1 METLTL
7 SKLREANLARHEEW
21 WGGNPQAVTLSF
33 RGNELAGETGEA
45 CNVIKKLERAR
56 LGIAGSR
63 ASLEDLADELADVVI
78 CADLCA
84 MDAGVDLGEAVVR
97 KFNATS
103 DKVGMKTRLVI
114 LAPSK
119 AARDVLAERERQI
132 SDEGYSTDQDDTY
145 QKGELSAAAGCYALF
160 AFDPSKEIKPP
171 FWPWPVRYWKPK
183 TAREDLVRAGALIL
197 AEIERLDRAAA

>member
-7 SKLREANLARHEEW
+7 SRLREANLARHEEW

-84 MDAGVDLGEAVVR
+84 MDAGVDLAAAIVR

-103 DKVGMKTRLVI
+103 DKVGMKTRLPETEIMPLPYVNCPECGWHYENHEVADWRAG
-114 LAPSK
+114 LTCMN
-119 AARDVLAERERQI
+119 AERP
-132 SDEGYSTDQDDTY
+132 
-145 QKGELSAAAGCYALF
+145 GCNGVLEYG
-160 AFDPSKEIKPP
+160 P
-171 FWPWPVRYWKPK
+171 
-183 TAREDLVRAGALIL
+183 
-197 AEIERLDRAAA
+197 